1 MLFVD
6 PYHKQVYQ
14 LPTDDQRPPAF
25 RDDQRAS
32 RGDETD
38 VLRGGVDGMHGS
50 VRGVSMYGQF
60 PVSVVASADQAV
72 VYWIDST
79 ARRITGSHFAH
90 DTHSV
95 VAQLPQG
102 RYAVTEVS
110 CSQFVFM
117 SSIVGFN

>member
-38 VLRGGVDGMHGS
+38 VLRAVDGMHGS

-79 ARRITGSHFAH
+79 ARRITGSHFTH